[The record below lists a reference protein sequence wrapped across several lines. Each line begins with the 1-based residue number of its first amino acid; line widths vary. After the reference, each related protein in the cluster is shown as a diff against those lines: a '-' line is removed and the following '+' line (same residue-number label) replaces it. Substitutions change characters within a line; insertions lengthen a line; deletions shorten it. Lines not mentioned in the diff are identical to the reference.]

1 MTNTELDL
9 KVLSGLKKPFV
20 VIGLGKSGLA
30 AAELLK
36 TAGINPNDIKLFDEK
51 KSSDLKSWDDFN
63 QFTPGTLVVSPGV
76 PLKNPHLV
84 NLVQA
89 GWQLTSEI
97 SLACLFLQNEK
108 IVGVT
113 GSVAK
118 STVTTL
124 IGLAAKHD
132 DTHAFVGG
140 NIGIPFAEYAT
151 AILKGQPR
159 AKWVI
164 LELSSY
170 QLENCQNLKLEH
182 SVITFLTSN
191 HLERYDSV
199 KSYYLTKCAIGDM
212 TKEVCVINKSSADLS
227 TYQKHISCKT
237 ISINSQNFE
246 NQQLLSS
253 INLLGEHNRDNFT
266 LAYTICKLCS
276 FSDSAILKMA
286 KYTGLNHRLEIVSQQ
301 NDILYIND
309 SKATAMDS
317 VQVAVK
323 ASLEKLKYNA
333 HLHLLLGGKD
343 KNLPWQD
350 LQNLNSN
357 QQIKIYFFGECGELA
372 KSKMANLTGLY
383 KKSLG
388 ESLDLAFKSAR
399 QHDIVLMSP
408 GGTSLDE
415 FKNFE
420 ERGDFFKNKVFNFTQ
435 KNG

>member
-20 VIGLGKSGLA
+20 IIGLGKSGLA

-51 KSSDLKSWDDFN
+51 KSADLKSWADFN
-63 QFTPGTLVVSPGV
+63 QFSTGTLIVSPGV
-76 PLKNPHLV
+76 PLKNPELV
-84 NLVQA
+84 KLLNA
-89 GWQLTSEI
+89 GWELTSEI
-97 SLACLFLQNEK
+97 SLACLFLQSEK
-108 IVGVT
+108 IIGVT

-132 DTHAFVGG
+132 DKHAFVGG

-151 AILKGQPR
+151 AVLKGQQR
-159 AKWVI
+159 AKWII

-170 QLENCQNLKLEH
+170 QLENCRNLKLDH

-191 HLERYDSV
+191 HLERYDSI

-212 TKEVCVINKSSADLS
+212 TKGTCVINKSSSDLS
-227 TYQKHISCKT
+227 AYQKHISCKT
-237 ISINSQNFE
+237 ISINSQDFE
-246 NQQLLSS
+246 NKKLLSS
-253 INLLGEHNRDNFT
+253 ISLLGEHNRDNFT

-276 FSDSAILKMA
+276 LSEDAILKMA
-286 KYTGLNHRLEIVSQQ
+286 KYTGLNHRLEIVSQH

-323 ASLEKLKYNA
+323 ASLEKLKYNS

-357 QQIKIYFFGECGELA
+357 RQIKIYFFGECGELA
-372 KSKMANLTGLY
+372 KNKMANLTGIY
-383 KKSLG
+383 KRTLN
-388 ESLDLAFKSAR
+388 EALDLAFKSAQ